1 MLEIPSNS
9 SVYSNENFVD
19 GNVTATYNGSVLLS
33 VTTNLYLD
41 TGVLFKTV
49 NDSNTLTVPNNTLT
63 ASADPYR
70 LDYSVTNRHGYE
82 TSKSRYL
89 MVIDPPASDG
99 LSTLEIAGIAAGG
112 VAAATG
118 LVFLLRG
125 LVPIQVPSA
134 GFSVL

>member
-19 GNVTATYNGSVLLS
+19 GNVTATYRNDVLS
-33 VTTNLYLD
+33 VTTKLYSD
-41 TGVLFKTV
+41 TGILFKTA

-118 LVFLLRG
+118 LVFLFRG

>member
-19 GNVTATYNGSVLLS
+19 GNVTATYRNDVLS
-33 VTTNLYLD
+33 VTTKLYSD
-41 TGVLFKTV
+41 TGILFKTV

>member
-19 GNVTATYNGSVLLS
+19 GNVTATYNGSMLLS
-33 VTTNLYLD
+33 VTTKLYSD
-41 TGVLFKTV
+41 TGVLLKTV

-70 LDYSVTNRHGYE
+70 LDYSVTNEYDYT